1 MPTKPIPFWK
11 LSGSGNDFIIID
23 YREHTMPSPDEMRMF
38 VSKVCRRGL
47 SVGADG
53 VIIIKSSDIADF
65 GWHFYNADGGEVD
78 MCANGT
84 RCAARFAFE
93 NKIAPAKHTFET
105 LAGIV
110 NAEVVHENGTQVRV
124 QLPDPSAIHFG
135 MEVVLGDQTLT
146 GHFVNTGVEHVVY
159 FVDDVQKTDI
169 LELGRK
175 TRYHHLFAP
184 SGTNAN
190 FVTVTDPHHI
200 TIRTYERGV
209 EGETLACGTG
219 SIAAAL
225 VATALEK
232 VSAPVSLLTQSG
244 MILEVDFKKE
254 GSAFKDVSLKGDARV
269 IYKGEI
275 EREALLL

>member
-1 MPTKPIPFWK
+1 MGIQPIPFWK

-23 YREHTMPSPDEMRMF
+23 YRRPMPSQDEMRMF

-53 VIIIKSSDIADF
+53 VILIKPSTVADY
-65 GWHFYNADGGEVD
+65 GWHFFNADGGEVD

-84 RCAARFAFE
+84 RCAARFAYE

-105 LAGIV
+105 AAGIV
-110 NAEVVHENGTQVRV
+110 NAEVLEENGVKVRV
-124 QLPDPSAIHFG
+124 QLPDPSPLHLG
-135 MEVVLGDQTLT
+135 MDIELGELTLT

-159 FVDDVQKTDI
+159 FVDDPEKTDI
-169 LELGRK
+169 IGLGRK

-184 SGTNAN
+184 GGTNAN
-190 FVTVTDPHHI
+190 FVAVTDQHKM

-209 EGETLACGTG
+209 EDETLACGTG

-232 VSAPVSLLTQSG
+232 VSPPVALLTRGG
-244 MILEVDFKKE
+244 MTLEIDFRQD
-254 GSAFKDVSLKGDARV
+254 GSVFKDVFLKGDARV

-275 EREALLL
+275 EQEALQV